1 MNNLIIIIFIS
12 VLLSSCI
19 TIDSRSNDLSK
30 NKQKFQE
37 DNYYVFSITP
47 SYISK
52 EDKSPINDL
61 GRYFYVFDKNGKY
74 LRIIP
79 KFSSQELI
87 VEILNENKQVISER
101 KLKLLS
107 YSKENLDKSRE
118 SKTFYFSNKTE
129 IVKKSKNCV
138 ADLGQSCSYYT
149 ALIFLD
155 KDGNLVITEK
165 RTDLALIFLIP
176 FGGKSVS
183 SNIFNKIE

>member
-61 GRYFYVFDKNGKY
+61 GRYFYAFDKNGKY

-155 KDGNLVITEK
+155 KDGNLVMK
-165 RTDLALIFLIP
+165 KGLI
-176 FGGKSVS
+176 
-183 SNIFNKIE
+183 